1 MNLDPIN
8 PFFIIQE
15 YEKRLKELEEQNKKL
30 QSQLTEEQEK
40 NASLDNSN
48 NESNAE

>member
-1 MNLDPIN
+1 MNLYQIN

-48 NESNAE
+48 NESNSE